1 MPKIRVLFADDA
13 VVVRKIITD
22 ILAEDPDIEVVGT
35 APNGK
40 LALAKIPQVN
50 PDIVILDVEM
60 PEMDGLQT
68 VKALRKLYPM
78 LPVIMFSTLTRR
90 GAEATLDALSF
101 GANDYVTKPA
111 NVGSVSAAM
120 QTVRETLIPK
130 IKLFCAKVLAGSPG
144 KAPALASSKP
154 ASAIGS
160 ASAAKAPAPV
170 RVAPPVRLA
179 STGVS
184 SRIDLVAI
192 GCSTGGPDALA
203 KVIPLIPNDFA
214 TPIVI
219 VQHMPPMF
227 TRLLAERLD
236 ARSQIRVREA
246 ESGQVLKPGTAWIA
260 PGDFHLMLEE
270 IDGKI
275 QTRVFVGP
283 PENSC
288 RPAVDVLF
296 RSVAACY
303 GGRAL
308 GVVLTGMGQDG
319 LRGSEHL
326 TEAGSQVI
334 AQDEASSVVWGM
346 PGFIAQAGLASRVLP
361 LDEVAGEIIRRGHV
375 GRVAALPPARPTGVW
390 QAVGGRA

>member
-40 LALAKIPQVN
+40 LALTKIPQVN

-68 VKALRKLYPM
+68 VKAIRKSYPM

-130 IKLFCAKVLAGSPG
+130 IKLFCAKVLASNPGKVPALVPPRTALTLSPG
-144 KAPALASSKP
+144 PVAPRLPRPALP
-154 ASAIGS
+154 TRSALHHNS
-160 ASAAKAPAPV
+160 N
-170 RVAPPVRLA
+170 
-179 STGVS
+179 
-184 SRIDLVAI
+184 RIDIVAI

-203 KVIPLIPNDFA
+203 AVIPLIPADFA
-214 TPIVI
+214 IPIVI

-246 ESGQVLKPGTAWIA
+246 ESGQVLKRASPGSRRET
-260 PGDFHLMLEE
+260 
-270 IDGKI
+270 
-275 QTRVFVGP
+275 
-283 PENSC
+283 
-288 RPAVDVLF
+288 
-296 RSVAACY
+296 
-303 GGRAL
+303 
-308 GVVLTGMGQDG
+308 
-319 LRGSEHL
+319 
-326 TEAGSQVI
+326 
-334 AQDEASSVVWGM
+334 
-346 PGFIAQAGLASRVLP
+346 FI
-361 LDEVAGEIIRRGHV
+361 
-375 GRVAALPPARPTGVW
+375 
-390 QAVGGRA
+390 